1 MVSFSISKTAKTV
14 AKLIGC
20 AALLGL
26 LGAASCEGEGFVQT
40 LSQPKGEC
48 ILQNPVGN
56 PHPPAGSRNDV
67 LQLADAS
74 NVNDFIQCRLSLVFD
89 SDASVNVVVYVSPPD
104 AQGHSFVDSGRPAI
118 IDNLSR

>member
-1 MVSFSISKTAKTV
+1 
-14 AKLIGC
+14 IGC

-40 LSQPKGEC
+40 LDQPQGQC

-56 PHPPAGSRNDV
+56 PRAPAGSRNDV

-74 NVNDFIQCRLSLVFD
+74 NVNDFIQCPLTNVFRNN
-89 SDASVNVVVYVSPPD
+89 ASVNGVVFVSPPD